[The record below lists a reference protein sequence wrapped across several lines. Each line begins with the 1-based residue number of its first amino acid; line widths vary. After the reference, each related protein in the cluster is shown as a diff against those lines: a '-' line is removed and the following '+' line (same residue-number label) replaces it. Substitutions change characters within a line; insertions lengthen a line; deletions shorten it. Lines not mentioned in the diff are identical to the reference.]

1 MFFVCDGCNETLKK
15 NQVDKHAGRCSKCY
29 SVTCVDCNQTFPGDE
44 YVTHVTCVTE
54 AEKYQKSLYQQKKS
68 NKLNPQ
74 ELWGLTIQEAIRN
87 IHQAASNIQQPLIQ
101 ISQCGNIPRNKN
113 KFINF
118 AKNSLRINS
127 IPILESIWNFLESF
141 KVIPNSTTAAAAGE
155 ASAGEASGGSSTGG
169 ASTEASGGVS
179 TSAAG
184 ASVEGS
190 GEGGSGDDS
199 SSKKKKKKKK
209 KTTETEPEVAPVIA
223 PMEPSQEEV
232 ETSKEV
238 KEKKKKKKKV
248 EQEEQKQETVVT
260 GEVEEVSS
268 SQKKKKR
275 KLEKSV
281 EEEEEEGTKEKT
293 AEGKDNKKSK
303 KKRSK
308 GE

>member
-155 ASAGEASGGSSTGG
+155 ASAGEASGGSSTGRV
-169 ASTEASGGVS
+169 STEASGGVS

-209 KTTETEPEVAPVIA
+209 TSETEPEVVPVIA
-223 PMEPSQEEV
+223 PMEPSQEEI
-232 ETSKEV
+232 ETPKEV